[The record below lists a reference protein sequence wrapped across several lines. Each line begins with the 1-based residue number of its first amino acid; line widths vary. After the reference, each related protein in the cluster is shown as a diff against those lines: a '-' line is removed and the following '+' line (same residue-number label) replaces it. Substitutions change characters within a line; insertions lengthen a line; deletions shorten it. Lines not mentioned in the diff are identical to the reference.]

1 MILSSWLIF
10 SVAKHVWKCALDD
23 SFSHDWLICVL
34 CCHLPRSQGRVFFF
48 FFYVQKHFKQQKYKV
63 SRHYAQRLISCNTA
77 FEPTF
82 PLSVLSFSWSMMW
95 TYRFLWS
102 SGYGQGLPAS
112 SSSTALLIGRENLF
126 LPLRTSDTCQYMSN
140 TYTIWPKICPKM
152 YYFNGL
158 I

>member
-1 MILSSWLIF
+1 MFGNVRSTILSLMIGSYASSAVTF
-10 SVAKHVWKCALDD
+10 PGVKVE
-23 SFSHDWLICVL
+23 F
-34 CCHLPRSQGRVFFF
+34 FFF